1 MSFAWTHRVPAK
13 LRDTKTYFIRI
24 DRLLL
29 VVEIAVL
36 VSRLQGFA
44 VSLVDKR

>member
-1 MSFAWTHRVPAK
+1 M
-13 LRDTKTYFIRI
+13 RDNKPYCVRI

-29 VVEIAVL
+29 VMAIAVL

-44 VSLVDKR
+44 VSLADKR